1 MVTTIQLNENV
12 KNALD
17 RMKTN
22 KETYEEVIL
31 NLMKIVEKHKR
42 EQEELLIEGC
52 KVMAEE
58 SLKITKE
65 FEAIEDLKD
74 WECIDL
80 IPEKY
85 FKDIKSAKNGDK
97 KRRSFNC

>member
-1 MVTTIQLNENV
+1 MVTSIQLNENV

-31 NLMKIVEKHKR
+31 NLMKIAEKCKR
-42 EQEELLIEGC
+42 EQEQLLIEGY
-52 KVMAEE
+52 KEMSEE
-58 SLKITKE
+58 SLRIT
-65 FEAIEDLKD
+65 KD
-74 WECIDL
+74 WESTDATLDWECKGL

-85 FKDIKSAKNGDK
+85 LEDIK
-97 KRRSFNC
+97 